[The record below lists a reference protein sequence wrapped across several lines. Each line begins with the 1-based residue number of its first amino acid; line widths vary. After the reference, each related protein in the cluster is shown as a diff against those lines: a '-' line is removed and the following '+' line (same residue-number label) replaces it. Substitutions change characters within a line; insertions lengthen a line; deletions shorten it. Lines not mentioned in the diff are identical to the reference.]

1 MLNMKGLELFLWVKS
16 VNDECSGCSL
26 LERNL
31 YQYGVHAKKIIVF
44 CKTYDRVPGV
54 HRVREFRF
62 EEKNSEK
69 VEKNSGL
76 EDKY

>member
-1 MLNMKGLELFLWVKS
+1 MEYLQRGARDDVK
-16 VNDECSGCSL
+16 E
-26 LERNL
+26 
-31 YQYGVHAKKIIVF
+31 YKY
-44 CKTYDRVPGV
+44 
-54 HRVREFRF
+54 